1 MQITVEIKTVYGNKA
16 VYPACEISKLF
27 ASIAGAKTLTSNVI
41 RDIRALGYTVEVKQA
56 ELSI

>member
-1 MQITVEIKTVYGNKA
+1 MQITVEIKTVYGNKS
-16 VYPACEISKLF
+16 VYPACETSKLF

-56 ELSI
+56 ELPV

>member
-16 VYPACEISKLF
+16 VYPACDTSKLF

-56 ELSI
+56 ELPV